1 VDDLDGPSFARIACH
16 RLHRRSECAATELVR
31 HIVLVVHMDACQL
44 HRREVPVDEMIILD
58 RVLPL
63 HSRAERD
70 LIAVSQN
77 ARQSFVDAYPL
88 ICACESERKCAR
100 ARAL

>member
-1 VDDLDGPSFARIACH
+1 VDDLDGPSFARIECH
-16 RLHRRSECAATELVR
+16 RLHRRRERAATELVR
-31 HIVLVVHMDACQL
+31 HIVLVVRVDACQL
-44 HRREVPVDEMIILD
+44 HWREAPVDEMIILD

-70 LIAVSQN
+70 LIAVSQD
-77 ARQSFVDAYPL
+77 ARLSFVDAYPL
-88 ICACESERKCAR
+88 ICACERERNCAR